1 MIDAHFNVGKCYFD
15 GTGVLQNQL
24 EAITWF
30 QKAADKGHVQSQYT
44 LGLCYL
50 NGWGAPKDFKMVM
63 IWYRKAAEQGYVDA
77 LYNLGLFYAT
87 GQGTQVDEAEAYAL
101 WSVAAKTDSGA
112 KSNLEIIRTKM
123 SPAKIQSGLRRAEE
137 LENRIRLNL
146 ERSAIR

>member
-1 MIDAHFNVGKCYFD
+1 
-15 GTGVLQNQL
+15 
-24 EAITWF
+24 
-30 QKAADKGHVQSQYT
+30 
-44 LGLCYL
+44 
-50 NGWGAPKDFKMVM
+50 MVM
-63 IWYRKAAEQGYVDA
+63 VWYRKAAEQGYVDA

-101 WSVAAKTDSGA
+101 WSVAAKMDSGA

-123 SPAKIQSGLRRAEE
+123 SPAEIQSGRRRAEE